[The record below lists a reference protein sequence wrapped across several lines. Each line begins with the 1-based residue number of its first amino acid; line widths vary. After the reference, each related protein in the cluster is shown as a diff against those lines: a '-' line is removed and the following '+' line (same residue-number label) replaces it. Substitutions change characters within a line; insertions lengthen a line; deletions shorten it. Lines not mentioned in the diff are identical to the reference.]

1 MADMKI
7 LDSVLP
13 FKCDNPDCGK
23 EYDQEKFAKALSF
36 WGFIYLT
43 DDDNEAAL
51 VGLTC
56 TKCKK
61 TTLKKYWA
69 SIGLE
74 FVFSLWK
81 HLKDNGLIGSSITF
95 GNAWC
100 GKYYSAQHLIES
112 GIIDG
117 PLPNT
122 DSKNTATYSIPQD
135 VTLEEYTKQ
144 LNKALPF
151 SLIEEDIPHVLD
163 IENRLGY
170 KSIFRTLPN
179 PGANMADNIDYGIDS
194 ILLEPTH
201 EKANAIL
208 CGLLKPNYHLY
219 SKIFKENK
227 DYSEFPLVSW
237 QRRELPEE
245 EEKPLLAQNDLGVEE
260 YEGFLTSPL
269 SWQRKSF
276 QDNVEA
282 FLDDL
287 KGIRNRVDCEQIF
300 VNELINKHGRV
311 LYAAPKSLEEARSG
325 LEEWAEMENAESWE
339 EYILGENNVAD
350 PSDGIPVRYING
362 GRLMDKWGVGGH
374 EIIKMIQDKGL
385 VAHDSVRSRIV
396 SSGQTSFKTKWLGH
410 LSMGDKDR
418 QKKMIQRL
426 LFDPSMIAAFEKQYP
441 ELANEVKDDTQT
453 EVTIP
458 EKMTPKEA
466 VIECCREQAR
476 QLLSDGTCKTIT
488 AVLKHTNN
496 CSSCFEG
503 DNEKYKVGER
513 RLRNWLEG
521 LNYDTKGYRRKG
533 T

>member
-396 SSGQTSFKTKWLGH
+396 SSGQTGFKPKWLGH

-466 VIECCREQAR
+466 VIECCRETAR
-476 QLLSDGTCKTIT
+476 RIVDQEPDITLPRIIKTDAI
-488 AVLKHTNN
+488 KR
-496 CSSCFEG
+496 CFEG
-503 DNEKYKVGER
+503 TGVDIPKESGF
-513 RLRNWLEG
+513 RNWL
-521 LNYDTKGYRRKG
+521 KGIYKPVKGRRKG
-533 T
+533 S